1 MSTQIQTAHS
11 PAFEFLAYPPPSR
24 YPTTSAPRQRSVTV
38 STTISTWAAR
48 VTPGSPAAPSPPVSA
63 SSNGKPGL
71 SPRFPSTHSRS
82 PIAASIRAVSASY
95 VNVHTPSLK
104 EFQHTDL
111 AALGYAFAVVPLPT
125 PTTPHSA
132 AVMGTA
138 PTKPTLAIP
147 PPPPSPSPSTF
158 STKSKSNKKKRGLAG
173 LFRSGTRA
181 KSPAPVRRRGSL
193 AGSPTTRAHKIADAK
208 RRQYAAVAPALDAD
222 LRLVQLMDGGAFDD
236 VVSSHQTRAAHSM
249 SKPQN
254 GGRGEEIVGTVHR
267 NDDGAVYRDAYEPV
281 EYEHLLE
288 GMHARTPS
296 DVNWVAFETPR
307 SSISHSSGA
316 VSAVP
321 VESVFRPT
329 RARENS
335 TDSIPML
342 DPAPAPRRRTSEDSN
357 ASSASKK
364 LPLLAIPARAQRK
377 AAHLL
382 APGYADASTFFMPS
396 TPRTPKSPKSPK
408 SPKMPRARGRDRRRP
423 APLNIPLPA
432 PMDVS
437 PVESPSPRTMFLSD
451 SFAPSPSAAG
461 PVRRTRSRSRSYSRA
476 RAARPVPPPS
486 QAIPPVPPMPR
497 EVLDFGVVAMDEDM
511 PVPAAGSH
519 RGLAKK
525 PSRMNLAMRSMFGK
539 RKD

>member
-1 MSTQIQTAHS
+1 MSTQIATTPS
-11 PAFEFLAYPPPSR
+11 PAYDFLAYPPPSR
-24 YPTTSAPRQRSVTV
+24 YPTSTSAPRQRSVTV

-48 VTPGSPAAPSPPVSA
+48 VTPGSPAAPSPPASA
-63 SSNGKPGL
+63 TSNGKPGL
-71 SPRFPSTHSRS
+71 SPRFPSARS
-82 PIAASIRAVSASY
+82 PVAQSIRAVSASY
-95 VNVHTPSLK
+95 VSVHTPSLK
-104 EFQHTDL
+104 DFKHTDL

-125 PTTPHSA
+125 PTTPHSG
-132 AVMGTA
+132 VMGTA
-138 PTKPTLAIP
+138 PKPASLAIP
-147 PPPPSPSPSTF
+147 TPPSPSPSTF

-181 KSPAPVRRRGSL
+181 KSAAPVRRRGSL

-222 LRLVQLMDGGAFDD
+222 LRLVQLMDGGAFED
-236 VVSSHQTRAAHSM
+236 VVSSHQTRAAHSLA
-249 SKPQN
+249 KPKN
-254 GGRGEEIVGTVHR
+254 GGRGEEIVGAVHR

-288 GMHARTPS
+288 GAHARTPS

-321 VESVFRPT
+321 AGEAVYRPT

-364 LPLLAIPARAQRK
+364 LPLLAIPVRAQRK

-382 APGYADASTFFMPS
+382 APGYADASTFYVPP

-437 PVESPSPRTMFLSD
+437 PVESPSPRTLFLQD
-451 SFAPSPSAAG
+451 SFAPSPSAGG
-461 PVRRTRSRSRSYSRA
+461 PVRRTRSRSRSQSRA
-476 RAARPVPPPS
+476 RAGRPMPAPT
-486 QAIPPVPPMPR
+486 QAVPPVPPMPR
-497 EVLDFGVVAMDEDM
+497 EVLDFGVIAMDVDA
-511 PVPAAGSH
+511 PTTVPH